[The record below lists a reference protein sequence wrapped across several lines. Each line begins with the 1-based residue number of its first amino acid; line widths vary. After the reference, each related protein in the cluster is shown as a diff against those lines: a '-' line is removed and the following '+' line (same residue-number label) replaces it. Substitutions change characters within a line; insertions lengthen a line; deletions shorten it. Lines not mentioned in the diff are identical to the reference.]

1 MAACWPEWEVKMDES
16 VLDHGGEKVPGA
28 DVLTAHLMFPA
39 GSEGVKSFL
48 PGEDS
53 WHRPE
58 DAGVTWKP

>member
-1 MAACWPEWEVKMDES
+1 MDES